1 MPKETLNKKPV
12 SLPEVVSIFNKRKK
26 DGELNYLQRIA
37 LDHAK
42 SSAQLTGKQAAS
54 LIKEL
59 TTKYELSKAIAINIA
74 NFMPDTIDELRIYV
88 QDAARV
94 YSTEELE
101 DILNL
106 LVEKKS

>member
-12 SLPEVVSIFNKRKK
+12 SLPEVVTIFNKRKK

-42 SSAQLTGKQAAS
+42 SSSQLTGRQATS

-59 TTKYELSKAIAINIA
+59 TTKYELSEAIAINIA
-74 NFMPDTIDELRIYV
+74 NFMPNTIDELRIYV
-88 QDAARV
+88 QDASRV
-94 YSTEELE
+94 YSTEELQSII
-101 DILNL
+101 DL

>member
-42 SSAQLTGKQAAS
+42 SSAQLTGKQATS
-54 LIKEL
+54 LKKEL
-59 TTKYELSKAIAINIA
+59 TTKYELSEAIAINIV

-101 DILNL
+101 NILNL

>member
-1 MPKETLNKKPV
+1 LK
-12 SLPEVVSIFNKRKK
+12 
-26 DGELNYLQRIA
+26 
-37 LDHAK
+37 
-42 SSAQLTGKQAAS
+42 
-54 LIKEL
+54 KEL
-59 TTKYELSKAIAINIA
+59 TTKYELSEAIAINIV

-101 DILNL
+101 NILNL

>member
-1 MPKETLNKKPV
+1 M
-12 SLPEVVSIFNKRKK
+12 
-26 DGELNYLQRIA
+26 A

-42 SSAQLTGKQAAS
+42 SSAQLTGKQATS
-54 LIKEL
+54 LKKEL
-59 TTKYELSKAIAINIA
+59 TTKYELSEAIAINIV

-101 DILNL
+101 NILNL